1 VEVISVADGTRRT
14 VADQGVSPAWSPD
27 GRHIAYL
34 DSPERVFHHLRQSG
48 RASVTGVDGTDT
60 RQVGRSL
67 IAPVWSPDSS
77 SLVVLHEDGLYSINL
92 DTNSNTRLS
101 PPELGPAQDQAEWL
115 ITENVS
121 RWNGYW
127 GTFGP
132 DWQALP
138 QTSSEEDGSSNS

>member
-1 VEVISVADGTRRT
+1 
-14 VADQGVSPAWSPD
+14 
-27 GRHIAYL
+27 
-34 DSPERVFHHLRQSG
+34 
-48 RASVTGVDGTDT
+48 
-60 RQVGRSL
+60 L